1 MPHLLRQLV
10 LVSIAVA
17 FVVTSVGWGVV
28 SGRSTFAPLPAG
40 HHERVT
46 VAGLEHEKDHDHDL
60 VGGQCGDD
68 AQDRCSSDH
77 AHDKLAGSCCALAC
91 HLAVAAIFEA
101 FTIPRFELAAGATL
115 VIEEREGVDR
125 SRLERP
131 PRISAA

>member
-1 MPHLLRQLV
+1 MLHLLRQLV

-17 FVVTSVGWGVV
+17 FVVTSVGWGVA
-28 SGRSTFAPLPAG
+28 SGRSILAPLQAS
-40 HHERVT
+40 HHQRVS
-46 VAGLEHEKDHDHDL
+46 VAGLEQEADHGHDL
-60 VGGQCGDD
+60 VGDRCGDE

-77 AHDKLAGSCCALAC
+77 AHDKPSGSCCALAC
-91 HLAVAAIFEA
+91 HLAVAADFETFA
-101 FTIPRFELAAGATL
+101 VPRFERAAGATL